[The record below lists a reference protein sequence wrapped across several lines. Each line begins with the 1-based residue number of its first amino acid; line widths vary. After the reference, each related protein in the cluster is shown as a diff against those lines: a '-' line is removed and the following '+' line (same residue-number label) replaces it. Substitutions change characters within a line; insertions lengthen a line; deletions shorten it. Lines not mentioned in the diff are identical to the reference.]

1 VELQLKN
8 MQLETVIVKLNR
20 LLNQRLED
28 LSVAVTSG
36 AIDNMENY
44 KYIIG
49 QIKALE
55 SVRQE
60 LSNLL
65 NDKEQKNGTVI
76 NIKDTPTE

>member
-1 VELQLKN
+1 
-8 MQLETVIVKLNR
+8 MQLEAVIVKLNR

-44 KYIIG
+44 KYMIG

-65 NDKEQKNGTVI
+65 NDKEQKNGTVV

>member
-1 VELQLKN
+1 

-28 LSVAVTSG
+28 LSIAITSG

-44 KYIIG
+44 KYIVG

-65 NDKEQKNGTVI
+65 NDKEQKKWNSRQHQRY
-76 NIKDTPTE
+76 NYRIKN

>member
-1 VELQLKN
+1 

-20 LLNQRLED
+20 LLSQRLED
-28 LSVAVTSG
+28 LSIAVTSG

-44 KYIIG
+44 KYIVG

-76 NIKDTPTE
+76 DIKNTPTK

>member
-1 VELQLKN
+1 
-8 MQLETVIVKLNR
+8 MQLEAVIVKLNR

-28 LSVAVTSG
+28 LSISVTSG

-65 NDKEQKNGTVI
+65 NEKEQNNGTVI
-76 NIKDTPTE
+76 DINQKNTTTE

>member
-1 VELQLKN
+1 

-36 AIDNMENY
+36 AIDNMEKYN
-44 KYIIG
+44 YIIG

-76 NIKDTPTE
+76 DIKNTPTQ